1 MAKVAL
7 DIATKEVE
15 NWLEYKKVQEKTI
28 EINEDSAEILAGAVA
43 EGILKIDDKTHVIT
57 HKLLW
62 EIGEDEK
69 IKELTYIPRVND
81 KILSPYMK
89 GIKPTDSDARLN
101 AYIRAL
107 TKQPSGIIKAID
119 SVDKKISVA
128 IAVFFL

>member
-15 NWLEYKKVQEKTI
+15 AWLKYKRVQQKTI
-28 EINEDSAEILAGAVA
+28 DINEDSVEILADAVA
-43 EGILKIDDKTHVIT
+43 DGILKIDEKTHVIT
-57 HKLLW
+57 HKLIW
-62 EIGEDEK
+62 EFGEEEK
-69 IKELTYIPRVND
+69 IKEFTYIPRVND

-89 GIKPTDSDARLN
+89 GVKPTDADARLN

-107 TKQPSGIIKAID
+107 TKQASGIVKAID